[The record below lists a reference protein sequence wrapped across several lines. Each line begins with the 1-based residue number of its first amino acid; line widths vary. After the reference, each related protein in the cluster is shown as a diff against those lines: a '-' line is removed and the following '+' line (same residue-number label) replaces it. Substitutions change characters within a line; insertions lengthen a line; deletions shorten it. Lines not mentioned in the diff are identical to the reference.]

1 MTRRGVVAVFVAT
14 VLVVAALAV
23 VLVVRARSSA
33 SDGAARVAQR
43 YAELVAS
50 GAGDELDEL
59 ARLTSEPTPA
69 LADAAPLLAAADER
83 IEVVGLGEPEVTGT
97 DQAEVA
103 VRYRLAG
110 EEHTWT
116 LRLGRDADDDEW
128 RVAAPMTGAIAWDE
142 PALRNA
148 DSEIRLGGAVVE
160 RRPRFIGGGDDVQPL
175 YPAGYAA
182 EKQVAPYFAAAPVPV
197 VVLPGEP
204 TPQPELVLRAN
215 DAARQVL
222 AADLAAQAGTCG
234 TAEAFGRCPFYDI
247 VATPFAGGDPTAPGW
262 WKGFA
267 GRPTLTVDAAL
278 DGVAIEGAIRY
289 ATPGGVR
296 TLRFTGDAEIGF
308 DRVARTPTLS
318 GLEVEAVG

>member
-1 MTRRGVVAVFVAT
+1 MASS
-14 VLVVAALAV
+14 
-23 VLVVRARSSA
+23 RSS
-33 SDGAARVAQR
+33 GE
-43 YAELVAS
+43 AEQ
-50 GAGDELDEL
+50 LD
-59 ARLTSEPTPA
+59 
-69 LADAAPLLAAADER
+69 
-83 IEVVGLGEPEVTGT
+83 EPEVTGT
-97 DQAEVA
+97 DRAEVA

-110 EEHTWT
+110 EEHAWT
-116 LRLGRDADDDEW
+116 LRLA
-128 RVAAPMTGAIAWDE
+128 
-142 PALRNA
+142 RNA

-160 RRPRFIGGGDDVQPL
+160 RRPRFIGGG
-175 YPAGYAA
+175 
-182 EKQVAPYFAAAPVPV
+182 APVPV

-267 GRPTLTVDAAL
+267 GPPTLTVDAAL

-289 ATPGGVR
+289 ATPEGVR
-296 TLRFTGDAEIGF
+296 TLRFTGYAGIGF

>member
-1 MTRRGVVAVFVAT
+1 M
-14 VLVVAALAV
+14 
-23 VLVVRARSSA
+23 
-33 SDGAARVAQR
+33 
-43 YAELVAS
+43 
-50 GAGDELDEL
+50 
-59 ARLTSEPTPA
+59 
-69 LADAAPLLAAADER
+69 
-83 IEVVGLGEPEVTGT
+83 
-97 DQAEVA
+97 
-103 VRYRLAG
+103 RYRLAG

-116 LRLGRDADDDEW
+116 LRLGRDDDGW

-148 DSEIRLGGAVVE
+148 DSEIRLGGIVVE
-160 RRPRFIGGGDDVQPL
+160 RRPRFIGEGDDVQPL

-182 EKQVAPYFAAAPVPV
+182 EKRVAPYFAAAPVPV

-222 AADLAAQAGTCG
+222 AADLAAQADTCG

-247 VATPFAGGDPTAPGW
+247 VATPLAGGDPTAPGW

-267 GRPTLTVDAAL
+267 GRPTLTVGVAL

-296 TLRFTGDAEIGF
+296 TLRFTADAQIGF

-318 GLEVEAVG
+318 GLEVQAVG

>member
-1 MTRRGVVAVFVAT
+1 MSRRGVVAVLVAT

-33 SDGAARVAQR
+33 TDGAARVAQR

-50 GAGDELDEL
+50 GAGDEVDEL
-59 ARLTSEPTPA
+59 ARMTSGSTPA

-83 IEVVGLGEPEVTGT
+83 IQVVGLDEPEVTGT
-97 DQAEVA
+97 DRAEVA

-116 LRLGRDADDDEW
+116 LRLGRDDDGW

-148 DSEIRLGGAVVE
+148 DSEIRLGGVVVE

-175 YPAGYAA
+175 YPAGYAV
-182 EKQVAPYFAAAPVPV
+182 EKRIAPYFAAPPAPVL
-197 VVLPGEP
+197 VLPGAP
-204 TPQPELVLRAN
+204 TPEPELALRAN
-215 DAARQVL
+215 DAARRVL
-222 AADLAAQAGTCG
+222 AADLAAQADTCG
-234 TAEAFGRCPFYDI
+234 TAEAFGKCPFYDI
-247 VATPFAGGDPTAPGW
+247 VATPLAGGDPSAPGW

-267 GRPTLTVDAAL
+267 GRPTLTVDAVL
-278 DGVAIEGAIRY
+278 DGVVIEGAIRY

-296 TLRFTGDAEIGF
+296 TLQFTGAAEIGF